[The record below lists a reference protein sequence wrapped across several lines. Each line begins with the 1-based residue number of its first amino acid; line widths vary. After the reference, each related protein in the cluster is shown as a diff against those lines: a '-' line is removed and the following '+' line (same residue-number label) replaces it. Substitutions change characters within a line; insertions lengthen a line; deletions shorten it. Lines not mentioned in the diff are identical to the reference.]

1 MNDTG
6 QADFSAQVTALA
18 SARPGESLPVPHLE
32 VVELA
37 ALCVH
42 EWYDEQRTPPLVQRM
57 RSSGVFR
64 NPPIVAPMED
74 GSGRYLVLDGAN
86 RTAALRALGSRHIL
100 VQMVLRQD
108 PGLRLRTW
116 NHVLFELAPAALLAG
131 LRAIPDLDVAGS
143 DEATIDLPS
152 RHSVGVALLQ
162 TPDGRVYGLSAPTLN
177 LAGRIAMLNAIV
189 DTYKRIARLD
199 RTTFAEVGQ
208 LGEVYAGLT
217 GLVIFPK
224 FDLRDLVEIVN
235 AGGLLPPGIT
245 RTTVAPRSLYI
256 NYPLDELLGDGL
268 LPEKNARLQKLVAQ
282 RLEQGRVAYYGGATY
297 LFDE

>member
-6 QADFSAQVTALA
+6 QADYSAQVTPTALA
-18 SARPGESLPVPHLE
+18 RKNEDLSFPRLE
-32 VVELA
+32 IVDLA

-57 RSSGVFR
+57 QCGGIFR

-86 RTAALRALGSRHIL
+86 RTAALRALGSRHVL
-100 VQMVLRQD
+100 VQSVLRGD

-116 NHVLFELAPAALLAG
+116 NHVLFGLSPVALLAG

-143 DEATIDLPS
+143 DEAYIDLPS

-162 TPDGRVYGLSAPTLN
+162 TPDGRVYGLSAPTLD

-199 RTTFAEVGQ
+199 RTTFAEVSQ
-208 LGEVYAGLT
+208 LGDVYTDLT

-245 RTTVAPRSLYI
+245 RTTVAPRALYV
-256 NYPLDELLGDGL
+256 NFPLDRLLGNETL
-268 LPEKNARLQKLVAQ
+268 TEKNRLLQELVEQ
-282 RLEQGRVAYYGGATY
+282 RLKQGRVAYYAGATY

>member
-1 MNDTG
+1 MNSTG
-6 QADFSAQVTALA
+6 QADFSARVD
-18 SARPGESLPVPHLE
+18 PGGYAQRTENFPVPRLE

-57 RSSGVFR
+57 RSSGIFR

-86 RTAALRALGSRHIL
+86 RTAAMRSLGSRHIL
-100 VQMVLRQD
+100 VQVVLHRD
-108 PGLRLRTW
+108 PDLHLRTW
-116 NHVLFELAPAALLAG
+116 NHVLFDLAPAALLDG

-143 DEATIDLPS
+143 DEAVIDLPS
-152 RHSVGVALLQ
+152 RHSVGIALLQ
-162 TPDGRVYGLSAPTLN
+162 TPDGRVYGLSAPTLD

-189 DTYKRIARLD
+189 DTYKRLARLD
-199 RTTFAEVGQ
+199 RTTFAEVSQ

-245 RTTVAPRSLYI
+245 RTTVAPRSLYV
-256 NYPLDELLGDGL
+256 NFPLDELLGDAS
-268 LPEKNARLQKLVAQ
+268 LPEKNTRLQELVAG
-282 RLEQGRVAYYGGATY
+282 RLEQGRVAYYAGATY